1 MIVSRNWLK
10 DYVDLPMPLDELT
23 ERLTLTGLNLE
34 GVEELADDNVAID
47 LEVTS
52 NRPDC
57 LGHVGVAREVSVI
70 WQQQLKQPN
79 PQPKATGEDVA
90 KAASIAID
98 CPDLCPRYTARVIR
112 GVKIGPSPEWLANHL
127 RAIGVAVINNV
138 VDITNFVMMECGQ
151 PLHAFDLAKLS
162 GSKIIVRKATA
173 GEDFT
178 AIDHK
183 TYKLSGEE
191 VVIADADR
199 PVALGGVM
207 GGAETEVSE
216 ATVDVLIESADFEQL
231 AVRGAARRHVL
242 HSPSSYRFER
252 GVDPEGIDWASRR
265 CCELILELA
274 GGTLCEGVLDLA
286 SPAKEAP
293 EVTLRYAQ
301 VPRLLG
307 VHIPADQIITIL
319 TDLGCEEVEANEV
332 DVTVRPPSWRAD
344 LTREADLL
352 EEVARIYGYD
362 QIPEDAGVRVAPSRR
377 SREEIV
383 IDKVRGVLAAAGV
396 DEAVTLSAVQPEWID
411 LFQPWAEGSASPA
424 PLMTGTAVL
433 RRANCLRQSV
443 VPSLLACR
451 RTNETASN
459 SVIELFEIAKVY
471 LPVPSQLP
479 AERRVLAITSGGG
492 YLELKGVIE
501 GLIETVAP
509 GAKLGVSDT
518 SHAMLDAARS
528 CEFTLAGK
536 PFGVLGEVT
545 ADGLRSFELRGGT
558 TVAELDLAPL
568 IEAAALVPTAS
579 PLSAY
584 PPVTRDVNLVVDES
598 LRWSAI
604 DTIVR
609 KEGGQ
614 LLESVTFQD
623 DSFRDPKQLG
633 EGKKSVLFTLQLRK
647 ADGTLTSQ
655 EADDVR
661 DKILAVLAK
670 QVGGE
675 LRS

>member
-1 MIVSRNWLK
+1 MIVSHNWLK
-10 DYVDLPMPLDELT
+10 EYVDLPMPLDELT

-34 GVEELADDNVAID
+34 GIEKLDGGNVAID

-57 LGHVGVAREVSVI
+57 LGHIGVAREVAVL
-70 WQQQLKQPN
+70 WEKELKQPD
-79 PQPKATGEDVA
+79 PQPKATGGDVA
-90 KAASIAID
+90 EAASIAIE

-112 GVKIGPSPEWLANHL
+112 GVKIGPSPDWLADHL
-127 RAIGVAVINNV
+127 RAVGIAVINNV

-162 GSKIIVRKATA
+162 GNKIVVRKAKA

-183 TYKLSGEE
+183 TYQLSGEE
-191 VVIADADR
+191 VVIADAQR

-207 GGAETEVSE
+207 GGAETEVSD
-216 ATVDVLIESADFEQL
+216 ATVDLLIEAADFDAL

-274 GGTLCEGVLDLA
+274 GGTLCEGVLDIA
-286 SPAKEAP
+286 APAAETAP
-293 EVTLRYAQ
+293 VTLRYAQ

-307 VHIPADQIITIL
+307 VHIPADEIIKIL
-319 TDLGCEEVEANEV
+319 TDLGCEEVEANEA

-352 EEVARIYGYD
+352 EEVARIHGYD
-362 QIPEDAGVRVAPSRR
+362 QIPEDAGVRMAPSKR
-377 SREEIV
+377 SRDEIV
-383 IDKVRGVLAAAGV
+383 IDKVRRVLAAAGL
-396 DEAVTLSAVQPEWID
+396 DEAVTLSAVEPEWID
-411 LFQPWAEGSASPA
+411 LFQPWAERGSTAA

-433 RRANCLRQSV
+433 RRANCLRQSL

-451 RTNETASN
+451 RTNETLSN
-459 SVIELFEIAKVY
+459 PVIELFEIAGVY
-471 LPVPSQLP
+471 LPIAGELP
-479 AERRVLAITSGGG
+479 AERRVLALTSGGG
-492 YLELKGVIE
+492 FLEVKGIVE
-501 GLIETVAP
+501 SLVETIAP
-509 GAKLGVSDT
+509 AAQLDVSETNHD
-518 SHAMLDAARS
+518 MLDGARS
-528 CEFTLAGK
+528 CELSLAGK

-545 ADGLRSFELRGGT
+545 PAGLKPFELRGGT

-568 IEAAALVPTAS
+568 IDAAALVPTAS

-584 PPVTRDVNLVVDES
+584 PPVTRDVNLVVDEAV
-598 LRWSAI
+598 RWSAI
-604 DTIVR
+604 DKVVR
-609 KEGGQ
+609 TEGGD

-623 DSFRDPKQLG
+623 DSFRDAKQLG
-633 EGKKSVLFTLQLRK
+633 AGKKSVLFTLQLRK
-647 ADGTLTSQ
+647 PDGTLTSE
-655 EADDVR
+655 EADGLR
-661 DKILAVLAK
+661 DKVLAALAK